1 MKRIILLIILSLM
14 IFSACNNYKLKGN
27 VIPYKYE
34 EELECHYFGNGLSF
48 NDRQSFIYKDSILKI
63 SKTIWED
70 SIVIYKH
77 KLFDVIYEDNVHYPK
92 GKLDTISFKNIVWND
107 LGYIIDNYD
116 GNNGNDTII
125 DRLFYDNITRKIVLG
140 IYAINKEF
148 TAMYRLDTLY
158 FKTID
163 EILKAPK
170 EELAK
175 DNIKKIIIIK

>member
-1 MKRIILLIILSLM
+1 MKKIILLSILSLV
-14 IFSACNNYKLKGN
+14 IFNACNNYKLKGN

-34 EELECHYFGNGLSF
+34 EELGDHYFGHGLSL
-48 NDRQSFIYKDSILKI
+48 NDSESIIYKDSILKF
-63 SKTIWED
+63 SKFIWED

-77 KLFDVIYEDNVHYPK
+77 KLFDVTYEDKEHYPK

-140 IYAINKEF
+140 ISAINKEF
-148 TAMYRLDTLY
+148 TTMHRLDTLD

-163 EILKAPK
+163 EILKATK